1 MTPTQCE
8 EMYAELEKNKGDK
21 KKTSKIL
28 TSLINAV
35 KEHNNEEYCQYK
47 DNQPNNIDPK
57 DIQDAITKSQILGD
71 MALKLKMKYLF
82 LTSSLYEIENVIKR
96 REEIYTTIVNAK
108 TSEENFKEVFDY
120 VERFSNKIYGT
131 IALDKAMF
139 EKSVVNSGN
148 YNAIKAYADTVTP
161 INKNLVANAVSE
173 SAGASSNADSEPTL

>member
-47 DNQPNNIDPK
+47 DNQPNIDPK
-57 DIQDAITKSQILGD
+57 DIQDAITKSQIIGD
-71 MALKLKMKYLF
+71 MALKLKMQYLF
-82 LTSSLYEIENVIKR
+82 LASLHCDIEDALTR
-96 REEIYTTIVNAK
+96 REEIYNTIVNAK
-108 TSEENFKEVFDY
+108 TSKDNFAVIFEY
-120 VERFSNKIYGT
+120 VERFSDPMYGT
-131 IALDKAMF
+131 MAVDKTML
-139 EKSVVNSGN
+139 ENLVVNSGN
-148 YNAIKAYADTVTP
+148 HNAIKAYADTVAP

-173 SAGASSNADSEPTL
+173 SAGVSSNADLEPTL

>member
-47 DNQPNNIDPK
+47 DNQPNIDPK

-71 MALKLKMKYLF
+71 MALKLKMQYLF
-82 LTSSLYEIENVIKR
+82 LASLHYDIEDALTR
-96 REEIYTTIVNAK
+96 REEIYNTIVNAK
-108 TSEENFKEVFDY
+108 TSKENFKEVFDY
-120 VERFSNKIYGT
+120 VEQFSNKIYGT

-139 EKSVVNSGN
+139 EKSVANSGN

-173 SAGASSNADSEPTL
+173 SAGASSNADLGPTL